1 VVGADQCKRTVEKLL
16 FPMTTTG
23 TRVFIVAV
31 DSTDRINF
39 SNQQL
44 YLAVRLDGLLCI
56 WRHTTI

>member
-1 VVGADQCKRTVEKLL
+1 
-16 FPMTTTG
+16 MTTTG